1 MLLTLLLFK
10 EIRMASLP
18 AQTLFTPEEY
28 ITQERKALHKSE
40 YLSGQIFAMSGA
52 SRAHSLITGNIFNRL
67 YNQLVASDCEVHSSD
82 MRVQPSPI
90 AYFYPDAVVACG
102 EPRFEDDV
110 FDTLLN
116 PTVIVEVLSPSTAA
130 YDRGEKFEHYQ
141 QLTSLQDYILI
152 SQNRCGV
159 EHYQRQ
165 GLQWERT
172 EFCAPE
178 DVMSLISIGCEISL
192 RDIYTRVTVA
202 D

>member
-1 MLLTLLLFK
+1 
-10 EIRMASLP
+10 MAYLP
-18 AQTLFTPEEY
+18 AQTLFTAEEY
-28 ITQERKALHKSE
+28 ITQERKALYKNE

-67 YNQLVASDCEVHSSD
+67 YNQLAESDCEIHSSD

-90 AYFYPDAVVACG
+90 AYFYPDVVVACG
-102 EPRFEDDV
+102 ESRFEDDV

-116 PTVIVEVLSPSTAA
+116 PIVIVEGLSPSTAA
-130 YDRGEKFEHYQ
+130 FDRGEKFAHYR
-141 QLTSLQDYILI
+141 QLASLQDYILV
-152 SQNRCGV
+152 SQHKFCV
-159 EHYQRQ
+159 EHYRRQ
-165 GLQWERT
+165 GQQWKHT

-178 DVMSLISIGCEISL
+178 DVLPLISIGCEISL